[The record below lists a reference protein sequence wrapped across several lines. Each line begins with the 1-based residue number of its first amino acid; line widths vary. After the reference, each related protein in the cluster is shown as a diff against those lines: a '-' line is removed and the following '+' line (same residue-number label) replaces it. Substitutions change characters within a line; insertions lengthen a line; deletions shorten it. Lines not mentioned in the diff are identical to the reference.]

1 MQEKNILRG
10 MCLLSCAKN
19 GYISIKKATK
29 KLGWSKQKI
38 VAVGN
43 LLVENNILVKER
55 YIDPQGDPHLDGY
68 YIASF

>member
-19 GYISIKKATK
+19 GYISIKKAEK

-38 VAVGN
+38 VCVGN
-43 LLVENNILVKER
+43 LLVENGILMKDR
-55 YIDPQGDPHLDGY
+55 YTDPNGDPRLDGY

>member
-19 GYISIKKATK
+19 GYISIKKAEK
-29 KLGWSKQKI
+29 KLGWNKQKI
-38 VAVGN
+38 ISVGN
-43 LLVENNILVKER
+43 LLVTNGVLIQDR
-55 YIDPQGDPHLDGY
+55 YTDSYGEPHLDGY